1 MKRVSVAVVAMLMA
15 AGTLSGCGGGN
26 PYCDTVKGGEKT
38 LNSFG
43 QTRTDKAYQGY
54 TDLLTKIAKVA
65 PAGVKSDWTTLSA
78 KTDGV
83 LKAQSAVGFKLED
96 MTDTKKVAATLKAAD
111 LKTLNDAYMAFNG
124 TTKERAAVVKNVK
137 QECKITLK

>member
-1 MKRVSVAVVAMLMA
+1 MKRVSVAVVAILMA
-15 AGTLSGCGGGN
+15 AGTLSACGGGN

-54 TDLLTKIAKVA
+54 TDLLSKIAKVA

-83 LKAQSAVGFKLED
+83 LTAQTAVGFKLED
-96 MTDTKKVAATLKAAD
+96 MTDTKKVADTLKAAD
-111 LKTLNDAYMAFNG
+111 LKTLNDAYTAFNG
-124 TTKERAAVVKNVK
+124 TTKERAAIVK
-137 QECKITLK
+137 

>member
-1 MKRVSVAVVAMLMA
+1 MKRASVAVAVMMTA
-15 AGTLSGCGGGN
+15 AVSLSACGGGN
-26 PYCDTVKGGEKT
+26 AYCDTVKSGQKS

-54 TDLLTKIAKVA
+54 SELLRKIAKVA
-65 PAGVKSDWTTLSA
+65 PTTVKSNWTTLSA

-83 LKAQSAVGFKLED
+83 LQAQSSVGLKLENMSD
-96 MTDTKKVAATLKAAD
+96 SKKVGALKPAD
-111 LKTLNDAYMAFNG
+111 LKKLNDAYTAFNG

>member
-1 MKRVSVAVVAMLMA
+1 MKRVSVAVVVMMMA
-15 AGTLSGCGGGN
+15 AGTLSGCGGSE
-26 PYCDTVKGGEKT
+26 YCDTVKGGEKT
-38 LNSFG
+38 LNTFG
-43 QTRTDKAYQGY
+43 QSRTDKAYQGY
-54 TDLLTKIAKVA
+54 TDLMSKVAKVA
-65 PAGVKSDWTTLSA
+65 PAGVKGDWATLSA

-96 MTDTKKVAATLKAAD
+96 MTDTKKVAATLKADD
-111 LKTLNDAYMAFNG
+111 LKKLNDAYTAFNG